1 MNYDKIINVFS
12 PHVERASDNFSMLYR
27 SVSVEYNWLMSDL
40 YWFFLSLGEPNQ
52 LPIVG
57 C

>member
-12 PHVERASDNFSMLYR
+12 PHVERVSDNFSMLYR